1 MKSEESPSLNRE
13 RLRVGALAG
22 MGRGGSLLFELLR
35 GELWGTELSFSQLSH
50 SEFEELMALAGEQTV
65 TGLVGDCL
73 IKNNIK
79 LERED
84 ALGLYAKMKAIE
96 KANARVNE
104 NLVSFVNFMERK
116 GIDYIIVKGQ
126 VAGSFY
132 PNPNARMSG
141 DVDLYF
147 VGDNYQKIK
156 SLVEQR
162 LGKQLSK
169 LSDGKHVEFEV
180 NGVIFELH
188 DKLSRLAT
196 RKHQAYWDQM
206 IDNAILEGT
215 DTVIINGKEI
225 KTLSATYNAMYIF
238 VHLFYHMTASGVG
251 LRQLCD
257 WAMILAQSAFH
268 VSSSKFQAKNINDS
282 ENILNTKTQRDKD
295 LIDNRTSSLL
305 KEGRGGSP
313 LETILKELG
322 YFKAYKAMG
331 AFLVEYLGLPEEQF
345 PFILT
350 EKDRKWVEIIKKNIL
365 KRGNFGR
372 TGRKVKN
379 LGVLHSM
386 ETGYLNMAQTL
397 TFYRLAPKEVLLR
410 FTSLGEWF
418 MERFKIKRKR

>member
-1 MKSEESPSLNRE
+1 MENY
-13 RLRVGALAG
+13 
-22 MGRGGSLLFELLR
+22 LFELLR

-50 SEFEELMALAGEQTV
+50 TEFEELMEMAGEQTV

-96 KANARVNE
+96 KANAQVNE

-132 PNPNARMSG
+132 PNPDARMSG

-215 DTVIINGKEI
+215 DTVMINGKEI

-257 WAMILAQSAFH
+257 WAMILAQSAFQD
-268 VSSSKFQAKNINDS
+268 SSSTFQVKNDNVND
-282 ENILNTKTQRDKD
+282 NVNANLN
-295 LIDNRTSSLL
+295 DNHNVDANR
-305 KEGRGGSP
+305 
-313 LETILKELG
+313 LEEILKELG
-322 YFKAYKAMG
+322 YLKAYKAMG
-331 AFLVEYLGLPEEQF
+331 AFLVEYLGLPEDKF
-345 PFILT
+345 PFPLT
-350 EKDRKWVEIIKKNIL
+350 EKDRKWVETIKKNIL

>member
-1 MKSEESPSLNRE
+1 MEKK
-13 RLRVGALAG
+13 
-22 MGRGGSLLFELLR
+22 LFEILQ
-35 GELWGTELSFSQLSH
+35 GELWGTGLSFSQLSH

-84 ALGLYAKMKAIE
+84 ALSLFAKLKAIE
-96 KANARVNE
+96 KRNAHVNE

-116 GIDYIIVKGQ
+116 GVDYIIVKGQ
-126 VAGSFY
+126 VAGALY
-132 PNPNARMSG
+132 PNPDARMSG

-147 VGDNYQKIK
+147 VGDNYKKIK
-156 SLVEQR
+156 GLVEQR

-180 NGVIFELH
+180 NGVVFELH
-188 DKLSRLAT
+188 EKLSRLAT
-196 RKHQAYWDQM
+196 RKHQEYWDQM
-206 IDNAILEGT
+206 IDHAILEGT
-215 DTVIINGKEI
+215 DTVTIAGKEI
-225 KTLSATYNAMYIF
+225 KTLSATYNALYIF

-257 WAMILAQSAFH
+257 MMKSLSPTLPH
-268 VSSSKFQAKNINDS
+268 REGVSKI
-282 ENILNTKTQRDKD
+282 DKE
-295 LIDNRTSSLL
+295 R
-305 KEGRGGSP
+305 
-313 LETILKELG
+313 LEEILKELG
-322 YFKAYKAMG
+322 YLKAYKAMG
-331 AFLVEYLGLPEEQF
+331 AFLVEYLGLPEEEF
-345 PFILT
+345 PFALT
-350 EKDRKWVEIIKKNIL
+350 DKDRKWVETIKKNIL

-372 TGRKVKN
+372 TGRKVKK

-418 MERFKIKRKR
+418 LERFRIKRRRPTPTLPV

>member
-1 MKSEESPSLNRE
+1 MEKK
-13 RLRVGALAG
+13 
-22 MGRGGSLLFELLR
+22 LFEILR
-35 GELWGTELSFSQLSH
+35 SELWGTGLSFSQLSH

-84 ALGLYAKMKAIE
+84 ALSLFAKLKAIE
-96 KANARVNE
+96 KRNAHVNE

-116 GIDYIIVKGQ
+116 GVDYIIVKGQ
-126 VAGSFY
+126 VAGALY
-132 PNPNARMSG
+132 PNPDARMSG

-147 VGDNYQKIK
+147 VGDNYEKIK
-156 SLVEQR
+156 GLVEQR

-180 NGVIFELH
+180 NNVVFELH
-188 DKLSRLAT
+188 EKLSRLAT
-196 RKHQAYWDQM
+196 RKHQEYWDQM
-206 IDNAILEGT
+206 IDHAILEDT
-215 DTVIINGKEI
+215 DTVTIAGKEI
-225 KTLSATYNAMYIF
+225 KTLSATYNALYIF

-257 WAMILAQSAFH
+257 MMKSLSPTLPH
-268 VSSSKFQAKNINDS
+268 REGVSKI
-282 ENILNTKTQRDKD
+282 DKE
-295 LIDNRTSSLL
+295 R
-305 KEGRGGSP
+305 
-313 LETILKELG
+313 LEEILKELG
-322 YFKAYKAMG
+322 YLKAYKAMG
-331 AFLVEYLGLPEEQF
+331 AFLVEYLGLPEEEF
-345 PFILT
+345 PFTLT
-350 EKDRKWVEIIKKNIL
+350 EKDRKWVETIKKNIL

-418 MERFKIKRKR
+418 LERFRIKRRRPTPTLPV

>member
-1 MKSEESPSLNRE
+1 MEKK
-13 RLRVGALAG
+13 
-22 MGRGGSLLFELLR
+22 LFEILR
-35 GELWGTELSFSQLSH
+35 SELWGTDLSFSQLSH

-84 ALGLYAKMKAIE
+84 ALSLFAKLKAIE
-96 KANARVNE
+96 KRNAHVNE

-116 GIDYIIVKGQ
+116 GVDYIIVKGQ
-126 VAGSFY
+126 VAGALY
-132 PNPNARMSG
+132 PNPDARMSG

-147 VGDNYQKIK
+147 VGDNYEKIK
-156 SLVEQR
+156 GLVEQR

-188 DKLSRLAT
+188 DKLTRLAT

-215 DTVIINGKEI
+215 DTVTIAGKEI
-225 KTLSATYNAMYIF
+225 KTLSATYNALYIF

-257 WAMILAQSAFH
+257 MMKSLSPTLPH
-268 VSSSKFQAKNINDS
+268 REGVSKI
-282 ENILNTKTQRDKD
+282 DKE
-295 LIDNRTSSLL
+295 R
-305 KEGRGGSP
+305 
-313 LETILKELG
+313 LEEILKELG
-322 YFKAYKAMG
+322 YLKAYKAMG
-331 AFLVEYLGLPEEQF
+331 AFLVEYLGLPEEEF
-345 PFILT
+345 PFTLT
-350 EKDRKWVEIIKKNIL
+350 EKDCKWVETIKKNIL

-372 TGRKVKN
+372 TGRKVKK

-386 ETGYLNMAQTL
+386 ETGYLNMAQTI

-418 MERFKIKRKR
+418 LERFKIKRKRRPTPTLPV

>member
-1 MKSEESPSLNRE
+1 MEKKLYEI
-13 RLRVGALAG
+13 LR
-22 MGRGGSLLFELLR
+22 S
-35 GELWGTELSFSQLSH
+35 ELWGTGLSFSQLSH

-84 ALGLYAKMKAIE
+84 ALSLFAKMKAIE
-96 KANARVNE
+96 KTNNRVNE

-116 GIDYIIVKGQ
+116 GVDYIIVKGQ
-126 VAGSFY
+126 VAGALY
-132 PNPNARMSG
+132 PNPDARMSG

-147 VGDNYQKIK
+147 VGDNYEKIK
-156 SLVEQR
+156 GLVEQR

-180 NGVIFELH
+180 NSVVFELH
-188 DKLSRLAT
+188 EKLSRLAT
-196 RKHQAYWDQM
+196 RKHQEYWDQM

-215 DTVIINGKEI
+215 DTVTIAGKEI
-225 KTLSATYNAMYIF
+225 KTLSATYNALYIF

-257 WAMILAQSAFH
+257 MMKSLSPTLPH
-268 VSSSKFQAKNINDS
+268 REGVSKI
-282 ENILNTKTQRDKD
+282 DKE
-295 LIDNRTSSLL
+295 R
-305 KEGRGGSP
+305 
-313 LETILKELG
+313 LEEILKELG
-322 YFKAYKAMG
+322 YLKAYKAMG
-331 AFLVEYLGLPEEQF
+331 AFLVEYLGLPEEEF
-345 PFILT
+345 PFTLT
-350 EKDRKWVEIIKKNIL
+350 EKDRKWVETIKKNIL

-372 TGRKVKN
+372 TGRKVKK

-386 ETGYLNMAQTL
+386 ETGYLNMAQTI

-418 MERFKIKRKR
+418 LERFRIKRKRRPSKSPLRGGLSKEP

>member
-1 MKSEESPSLNRE
+1 MEKE
-13 RLRVGALAG
+13 
-22 MGRGGSLLFELLR
+22 LFEILR
-35 GELWGTELSFSQLSH
+35 SELWGTGLSFSQLSH

-84 ALGLYAKMKAIE
+84 ALSLFAKLKAIE
-96 KANARVNE
+96 KRNAHVNE

-116 GIDYIIVKGQ
+116 GVDYIIVKGQ
-126 VAGSFY
+126 VAGALY
-132 PNPNARMSG
+132 PNPDVRMSG

-147 VGDNYQKIK
+147 VGDNYEKIK
-156 SLVEQR
+156 GLVEQR

-180 NGVIFELH
+180 NSVVFELH
-188 DKLSRLAT
+188 EKLSRLAT
-196 RKHQAYWDQM
+196 RKHQEYWDQM

-215 DTVIINGKEI
+215 DTVTIAGKEI
-225 KTLSATYNAMYIF
+225 KTLSATYNALYIF

-257 WAMILAQSAFH
+257 MMKSLSPTLPH
-268 VSSSKFQAKNINDS
+268 REGVSKI
-282 ENILNTKTQRDKD
+282 DKE
-295 LIDNRTSSLL
+295 R
-305 KEGRGGSP
+305 
-313 LETILKELG
+313 LEEILKELG
-322 YFKAYKAMG
+322 YLKAYKAMG
-331 AFLVEYLGLPEEQF
+331 AFLVEYLGLPEEEF
-345 PFILT
+345 PFTLT
-350 EKDRKWVEIIKKNIL
+350 EKDRKWVETIKKNIL

-372 TGRKVKN
+372 TGRKVKK

-386 ETGYLNMAQTL
+386 ETGYLNMAQTI

-418 MERFKIKRKR
+418 LERFRIKRKRRPSKSPLRGGLSKEP

>member
-1 MKSEESPSLNRE
+1 MKKEISPSLNRE
-13 RLRVGALAG
+13 GW
-22 MGRGGSLLFELLR
+22 GGSLLFEILR
-35 GELWGTELSFSQLSH
+35 SELWGTSLSFSQLSH
-50 SEFEELMALAGEQTV
+50 NVFEELMEMAGEQTV
-65 TGLVGDCL
+65 TGLVGDSL
-73 IKNNIK
+73 IKNGVK

-96 KANARVNE
+96 KANVRVNE

-116 GIDYIIVKGQ
+116 EIDYIIVKGQ
-126 VAGSFY
+126 VVGSLY

-147 VGDNYQKIK
+147 VGDNYTKIK
-156 SLVEQR
+156 GLVEQR

-188 DKLSRLAT
+188 NKLSRLAT
-196 RKHQAYWDQM
+196 RKHQEYWDQM

-215 DTVIINGKEI
+215 DTVTIAGKEI
-225 KTLSATYNAMYIF
+225 KTLSATYNALYIF

-257 WAMILAQSAFH
+257 WAMVLNKTHPCPPCLGRESDTAESNNKK
-268 VSSSKFQAKNINDS
+268 SS
-282 ENILNTKTQRDKD
+282 LNRED
-295 LIDNRTSSLL
+295 LGGSLL
-305 KEGRGGSP
+305 K
-313 LETILKELG
+313 LG

-345 PFILT
+345 PFALD
-350 EKDRKWVEIIKKNIL
+350 EKDRKWVETIKKNIL

-372 TGRKVKN
+372 SGRKVKN
-379 LGVLHSM
+379 IGVLHSI
-386 ETGYLNMAQTL
+386 ETGYLNMVQTL

-418 MERFKIKRKR
+418 LERFKIKGSRTPATLSR

>member
-1 MKSEESPSLNRE
+1 MENY
-13 RLRVGALAG
+13 
-22 MGRGGSLLFELLR
+22 LFELLR
-35 GELWGTELSFSQLSH
+35 SELWGTELSFSQLSH

-73 IKNNIK
+73 IKNNLK
-79 LERED
+79 LERDD

-96 KANARVNE
+96 KANTRVNE

-126 VAGSFY
+126 VAGALY
-132 PNPNARMSG
+132 PNPDARMSG

-147 VGDNYQKIK
+147 VGDNYEKIK
-156 SLVEQR
+156 GLVEQR

-180 NGVIFELH
+180 NGVVFELH
-188 DKLSRLAT
+188 EKLSRLAT
-196 RKHQAYWDQM
+196 RKHQEYWDQM
-206 IDNAILEGT
+206 IDHAILEGT
-215 DTVIINGKEI
+215 DTVMINGKEI

-257 WAMILAQSAFH
+257 WAMIIAQSAFQD
-268 VSSSKFQAKNINDS
+268 SSSKFQVKN
-282 ENILNTKTQRDKD
+282 
-295 LIDNRTSSLL
+295 DNVNANPNKKSSLNREDL
-305 KEGRGGSP
+305 GGS
-313 LETILKELG
+313 LKELG

-345 PFILT
+345 PFALT
-350 EKDRKWVEIIKKNIL
+350 EKDRKWVETIKKNIL

-418 MERFKIKRKR
+418 MERFKIKRKKRPTPTLPA

>member
-1 MKSEESPSLNRE
+1 MENY
-13 RLRVGALAG
+13 
-22 MGRGGSLLFELLR
+22 LFELLR
-35 GELWGTELSFSQLSH
+35 SELWGTELSFSQLSH
-50 SEFEELMALAGEQTV
+50 TEFEELMEMAGEQTV

-132 PNPNARMSG
+132 PNPDARMSG

-147 VGDNYQKIK
+147 VGENYEKIK
-156 SLVEQR
+156 GLVEQR

-215 DTVIINGKEI
+215 DTVMINGKEI

-257 WAMILAQSAFH
+257 WAMILAQSAFQ
-268 VSSSKFQAKNINDS
+268 VSSSMFQVKNVND
-282 ENILNTKTQRDKD
+282 NVNANLNPNKK
-295 LIDNRTSSLL
+295 SSLNR
-305 KEGRGGSP
+305 E
-313 LETILKELG
+313 
-322 YFKAYKAMG
+322 
-331 AFLVEYLGLPEEQF
+331 
-345 PFILT
+345 
-350 EKDRKWVEIIKKNIL
+350 D
-365 KRGNFGR
+365 
-372 TGRKVKN
+372 
-379 LGVLHSM
+379 
-386 ETGYLNMAQTL
+386 
-397 TFYRLAPKEVLLR
+397 
-410 FTSLGEWF
+410 
-418 MERFKIKRKR
+418 

>member
-1 MKSEESPSLNRE
+1 MEKK
-13 RLRVGALAG
+13 
-22 MGRGGSLLFELLR
+22 LFEILR
-35 GELWGTELSFSQLSH
+35 GELWGTGLSFSQLTH

-84 ALGLYAKMKAIE
+84 ALSLFAKLKAIE
-96 KANARVNE
+96 KRNAHVNE

-116 GIDYIIVKGQ
+116 GVDYIIVKGQ
-126 VAGSFY
+126 VAGALY
-132 PNPNARMSG
+132 PNPDARMSG

-147 VGDNYQKIK
+147 VGDNYEKIK
-156 SLVEQR
+156 GLVEQR

-180 NGVIFELH
+180 NNVVFELH
-188 DKLSRLAT
+188 EKLSRLAT
-196 RKHQAYWDQM
+196 RKHQEYWDQM

-215 DTVIINGKEI
+215 DTVTIAGKEI
-225 KTLSATYNAMYIF
+225 KTLSATYNALYIF

-257 WAMILAQSAFH
+257 MMKSLSPTLPH
-268 VSSSKFQAKNINDS
+268 REGVSKI
-282 ENILNTKTQRDKD
+282 DKE
-295 LIDNRTSSLL
+295 R
-305 KEGRGGSP
+305 
-313 LETILKELG
+313 LEEILKELG
-322 YFKAYKAMG
+322 YLKAYKAMG
-331 AFLVEYLGLPEEQF
+331 AFLVEYLGLPEEEF
-345 PFILT
+345 PFPLT
-350 EKDRKWVEIIKKNIL
+350 EKDRKWVETIKKNIL

-418 MERFKIKRKR
+418 LERFKIKRRRPTPTL

>member
-1 MKSEESPSLNRE
+1 MEKK
-13 RLRVGALAG
+13 
-22 MGRGGSLLFELLR
+22 LFEILR
-35 GELWGTELSFSQLSH
+35 GELWGTGLSFSQLSH

-84 ALGLYAKMKAIE
+84 ALSLFAKLKAIE
-96 KANARVNE
+96 KRNAHVNE

-116 GIDYIIVKGQ
+116 GVDYIIVKGQ
-126 VAGSFY
+126 VAGALY
-132 PNPNARMSG
+132 PNPDARMSG

-147 VGDNYQKIK
+147 VGDNYKKIK
-156 SLVEQR
+156 GLVEQR

-180 NGVIFELH
+180 NNVVFELH
-188 DKLSRLAT
+188 EKLSRLAT
-196 RKHQAYWDQM
+196 RKHQEYWDQM
-206 IDNAILEGT
+206 IDHAILEGT
-215 DTVIINGKEI
+215 DTVTIAGKEI
-225 KTLSATYNAMYIF
+225 KTLSATYNALYIF

-257 WAMILAQSAFH
+257 MMKSLSPTLPH
-268 VSSSKFQAKNINDS
+268 REGVSI
-282 ENILNTKTQRDKD
+282 IDKE
-295 LIDNRTSSLL
+295 R
-305 KEGRGGSP
+305 
-313 LETILKELG
+313 LEEILKELG

-331 AFLVEYLGLPEEQF
+331 AFLVEYLGLPEEEF
-345 PFILT
+345 PFPLT
-350 EKDRKWVEIIKKNIL
+350 EKDHKWVETIKKNIL

-372 TGRKVKN
+372 TGRKVKK

-386 ETGYLNMAQTL
+386 ETGYLNMAQTI

-418 MERFKIKRKR
+418 LERFRIKRKRRPTPTL

>member
-1 MKSEESPSLNRE
+1 MKKEISPSLNRE
-13 RLRVGALAG
+13 RLRVGALAR
-22 MGRGGSLLFELLR
+22 MGWGGSLLFEILR
-35 GELWGTELSFSQLSH
+35 SELWGTELSFSQLSH

-84 ALGLYAKMKAIE
+84 ALSLFAKLKAIE
-96 KANARVNE
+96 KRNAHVNE

-116 GIDYIIVKGQ
+116 GVDYIIVKGQ
-126 VAGSFY
+126 VAGALY
-132 PNPNARMSG
+132 PNPDVRMSG

-147 VGDNYQKIK
+147 VGDNYEKIK
-156 SLVEQR
+156 GLVEQR

-180 NGVIFELH
+180 NNVVFELH
-188 DKLSRLAT
+188 EKLSRLAT
-196 RKHQAYWDQM
+196 RKHQEYWDQM
-206 IDNAILEGT
+206 IDHAILEGT
-215 DTVIINGKEI
+215 DTVTIAGKEI
-225 KTLSATYNAMYIF
+225 KTLSATYNALYIF

-257 WAMILAQSAFH
+257 WAMVL
-268 VSSSKFQAKNINDS
+268 
-282 ENILNTKTQRDKD
+282 
-295 LIDNRTSSLL
+295 NRTHPNPPCLGREFDTAESNNKKSSLNREDLGGSLL
-305 KEGRGGSP
+305 K
-313 LETILKELG
+313 LG

-345 PFILT
+345 PFALD
-350 EKDRKWVEIIKKNIL
+350 EKDRKWVETIKKNIL

-372 TGRKVKN
+372 SGRKVKRI
-379 LGVLHSM
+379 GVLHSI
-386 ETGYLNMAQTL
+386 ETGYLNMVQTL

-418 MERFKIKRKR
+418 LERFKIKRKRRPTPSLPV

>member
-1 MKSEESPSLNRE
+1 MKKEISPSLNRE
-13 RLRVGALAG
+13 GW
-22 MGRGGSLLFELLR
+22 GGSLLFEILR
-35 GELWGTELSFSQLSH
+35 GELWGTGLSFSQLSH

-147 VGDNYQKIK
+147 VGENYEKIK
-156 SLVEQR
+156 GLVEQR

-215 DTVIINGKEI
+215 DTVMINGKEI
-225 KTLSATYNAMYIF
+225 KTLSAPYNAMYIF

-257 WAMILAQSAFH
+257 WAMVL
-268 VSSSKFQAKNINDS
+268 
-282 ENILNTKTQRDKD
+282 
-295 LIDNRTSSLL
+295 NRTHPNPPCLGRGSDTAESNNKKSSLNR
-305 KEGRGGSP
+305 EDIGGS
-313 LETILKELG
+313 LKELG

-345 PFILT
+345 PFALT
-350 EKDRKWVEIIKKNIL
+350 EKDRKWVETIKKNIL

-418 MERFKIKRKR
+418 MERFKIKRKKRPTPTLPA

>member
-1 MKSEESPSLNRE
+1 MKSEKSPSLNRE
-13 RLRVGALAG
+13 GQG
-22 MGRGGSLLFELLR
+22 GSFGRCESLLFELLR
-35 GELWGTELSFSQLSH
+35 AELWGTSLSFSQLSH
-50 SEFEELMALAGEQTV
+50 NEFEELMEMAGEQTV
-65 TGLVGDCL
+65 TGLVGDSL
-73 IKNNIK
+73 IKNGVK

-116 GIDYIIVKGQ
+116 EIDYIIVKGQ
-126 VAGSFY
+126 VVGSLY

-147 VGDNYQKIK
+147 VGDNYTKIK
-156 SLVEQR
+156 GLVEQR

-188 DKLSRLAT
+188 NKLSRLAT
-196 RKHQAYWDQM
+196 RKHQEYWDQM
-206 IDNAILEGT
+206 IDNAILKGT
-215 DTVIINGKEI
+215 DTVNINGKDI
-225 KTLSATYNAMYIF
+225 KTLSTTYNAMYIF

-257 WAMILAQSAFH
+257 WAM
-268 VSSSKFQAKNINDS
+268 V
-282 ENILNTKTQRDKD
+282 LNKTHPCPPCLGRESDTAESNNKK
-295 LIDNRTSSLL
+295 SSLNREDL
-305 KEGRGGSP
+305 GGS
-313 LETILKELG
+313 LKELG
-322 YFKAYKAMG
+322 YLKAYKAMG

-345 PFILT
+345 PLALD
-350 EKDRKWVEIIKKNIL
+350 EKDRKWVETIKKNIL

-372 TGRKVKN
+372 SGRKVKKI
-379 LGVLHSM
+379 GVLHSI
-386 ETGYLNMAQTL
+386 ETGYLNMVQTL

-418 MERFKIKRKR
+418 LERFKIKRRRPTPALPA

>member
-22 MGRGGSLLFELLR
+22 MGRGGSLLFEILR
-35 GELWGTELSFSQLSH
+35 GELWGTGLSFSQLSH
-50 SEFEELMALAGEQTV
+50 TEFEELMALAGEQTV

-132 PNPNARMSG
+132 PNPDARMSG
-141 DVDLYF
+141 DIDLYF
-147 VGDNYQKIK
+147 VGDNYQQIK

-215 DTVIINGKEI
+215 DTVMINGKEI

-257 WAMILAQSAFH
+257 WARVLAQCAFQ
-268 VSSSKFQAKNINDS
+268 VSSSMFQVKNVND
-282 ENILNTKTQRDKD
+282 NVNANLN
-295 LIDNRTSSLL
+295 DNHNVDANR
-305 KEGRGGSP
+305 
-313 LETILKELG
+313 LEEMLKELG
-322 YFKAYKAMG
+322 YLKAYKAMG

-345 PFILT
+345 PFPLT

>member
-22 MGRGGSLLFELLR
+22 MGRGGSLLFEILR
-35 GELWGTELSFSQLSH
+35 GELWGTGLSFSQLSH
-50 SEFEELMALAGEQTV
+50 TEFEELMALAGEQTV

-188 DKLSRLAT
+188 NKLTRLAT

-215 DTVIINGKEI
+215 DTVMINGKEI
-225 KTLSATYNAMYIF
+225 KTLSAPYNAMYIF

-257 WAMILAQSAFH
+257 WARVLAQCAFQ
-268 VSSSKFQAKNINDS
+268 VSSSMFQVKNVND
-282 ENILNTKTQRDKD
+282 NVNANLN
-295 LIDNRTSSLL
+295 DNHNVDANR
-305 KEGRGGSP
+305 
-313 LETILKELG
+313 LEEMLKELG
-322 YFKAYKAMG
+322 YLKAYKAMG

-345 PFILT
+345 PFVLT
-350 EKDRKWVEIIKKNIL
+350 EKDRKWVETIKKNIL

>member
-1 MKSEESPSLNRE
+1 MEKK
-13 RLRVGALAG
+13 
-22 MGRGGSLLFELLR
+22 LFEILR
-35 GELWGTELSFSQLSH
+35 SELWGTELSFSQLSH

-84 ALGLYAKMKAIE
+84 ALSLFAKLKAIE
-96 KANARVNE
+96 KRNAHVNE

-116 GIDYIIVKGQ
+116 GVDYIIVKGQ
-126 VAGSFY
+126 VAGALY
-132 PNPNARMSG
+132 PNPDARMSG

-147 VGDNYQKIK
+147 VGDNYKKIK
-156 SLVEQR
+156 GLVEQR

-180 NGVIFELH
+180 NNVVFELH
-188 DKLSRLAT
+188 EKLSRLAT
-196 RKHQAYWDQM
+196 RKHQEYWDQM
-206 IDNAILEGT
+206 IDHAILEGT
-215 DTVIINGKEI
+215 DTVTIAGKEI
-225 KTLSATYNAMYIF
+225 KTLSATYNALYIF

-257 WAMILAQSAFH
+257 MMKSLSPTLPH
-268 VSSSKFQAKNINDS
+268 REGVSKI
-282 ENILNTKTQRDKD
+282 DKE
-295 LIDNRTSSLL
+295 R
-305 KEGRGGSP
+305 
-313 LETILKELG
+313 LEEILKKLG
-322 YFKAYKAMG
+322 YLKAYKAMG
-331 AFLVEYLGLPEEQF
+331 AFLVEYLGLPEEEF
-345 PFILT
+345 PFALT
-350 EKDRKWVEIIKKNIL
+350 EKDRKWVETIKNNIL

-372 TGRKVKN
+372 TGRKVKK

-386 ETGYLNMAQTL
+386 ETGYLNMAQTI

-418 MERFKIKRKR
+418 MERFKIKRRRPTPSL

>member
-1 MKSEESPSLNRE
+1 MENY
-13 RLRVGALAG
+13 
-22 MGRGGSLLFELLR
+22 LFELLR
-35 GELWGTELSFSQLSH
+35 SELWGTELSFSQLSH
-50 SEFEELMALAGEQTV
+50 TEFEELMEMAGEQTV

-156 SLVEQR
+156 CLVEQR

-215 DTVIINGKEI
+215 DTVMINGKEI

-257 WAMILAQSAFH
+257 WAMIIANSAFQD
-268 VSSSKFQAKNINDS
+268 SSSKFQVKNVND
-282 ENILNTKTQRDKD
+282 NVNANLNPNKK
-295 LIDNRTSSLL
+295 SSLNR
-305 KEGRGGSP
+305 EDIGGSSVCG
-313 LETILKELG
+313 ILCEPDNVEELADAIQKMIIDDG
-322 YFKAYKAMG
+322 YRKKVQLNAVERSKFYELDHIVSMWEG
-331 AFLVEYLGLPEEQF
+331 FLLKNHKQ
-345 PFILT
+345 
-350 EKDRKWVEIIKKNIL
+350 EI
-365 KRGNFGR
+365 
-372 TGRKVKN
+372 
-379 LGVLHSM
+379 H
-386 ETGYLNMAQTL
+386 
-397 TFYRLAPKEVLLR
+397 
-410 FTSLGEWF
+410 
-418 MERFKIKRKR
+418 

>member
-1 MKSEESPSLNRE
+1 MENY
-13 RLRVGALAG
+13 
-22 MGRGGSLLFELLR
+22 LFELLR
-35 GELWGTELSFSQLSH
+35 SELWGTGLSFSQLSH
-50 SEFEELMALAGEQTV
+50 TEFEELMEMAGEQTV

-132 PNPNARMSG
+132 PNPDARMSG

-147 VGDNYQKIK
+147 VGENYEKIK

-257 WAMILAQSAFH
+257 WAMIIAKSAFQD
-268 VSSSKFQAKNINDS
+268 SSSTFQVKNVND
-282 ENILNTKTQRDKD
+282 NVDA
-295 LIDNRTSSLL
+295 NR
-305 KEGRGGSP
+305 
-313 LETILKELG
+313 LEEILKELG

-345 PFILT
+345 PFVLT
-350 EKDRKWVEIIKKNIL
+350 EKDRKWVETIKKNII
-365 KRGNFGR
+365 KNGNFGR
-372 TGRKVKN
+372 SRRKIQKTG
-379 LGVLHSM
+379 LLHSIESGWLILTQM
-386 ETGYLNMAQTL
+386 L
-397 TFYRLAPKEVLLR
+397 TFYRLAPKEVLFR
-410 FTSLGEWF
+410 FSSIGEWF
-418 MERFKIKRKR
+418 MERFKIKRKKRPTPTLPA

>member
-1 MKSEESPSLNRE
+1 MKKEISPSLNRE
-13 RLRVGALAG
+13 GW
-22 MGRGGSLLFELLR
+22 GGSLLFEILR
-35 GELWGTELSFSQLSH
+35 SELWGTSLSFSQLSH
-50 SEFEELMALAGEQTV
+50 HEFEELMEMAGEQTV

-73 IKNNIK
+73 IKNGVK

-116 GIDYIIVKGQ
+116 EIDYIIVKGQ
-126 VAGSFY
+126 VAGSIY

-147 VGDNYQKIK
+147 VGDNYTKIK
-156 SLVEQR
+156 GLVEQR

-188 DKLSRLAT
+188 NKLSRLAT
-196 RKHQAYWDQM
+196 RKHQEYWDQM
-206 IDNAILEGT
+206 IDNAILKGT
-215 DTVIINGKEI
+215 DTVTIAGKEI
-225 KTLSATYNAMYIF
+225 KTLSATYNALYIF

-257 WAMILAQSAFH
+257 WAMVLSNN
-268 VSSSKFQAKNINDS
+268 VNVNP
-282 ENILNTKTQRDKD
+282 NLNPNKK
-295 LIDNRTSSLL
+295 SSLNREDL
-305 KEGRGGSP
+305 GGS
-313 LETILKELG
+313 LKELG
-322 YFKAYKAMG
+322 YLKAYKAMG
-331 AFLVEYLGLPEEQF
+331 AFLVEYLGLPEEKF
-345 PFILT
+345 PFALT
-350 EKDRKWVEIIKKNIL
+350 DKDRKWVETIKKNIL

-372 TGRKVKN
+372 SGRKVKN
-379 LGVLHSM
+379 IGVLHSI
-386 ETGYLNMAQTL
+386 ETGYLNMVQTL

-418 MERFKIKRKR
+418 LERFKIKRRRPTPALPA

>member
-1 MKSEESPSLNRE
+1 MENY
-13 RLRVGALAG
+13 
-22 MGRGGSLLFELLR
+22 LFELLR
-35 GELWGTELSFSQLSH
+35 SELWGTGLSFSQLSH
-50 SEFEELMALAGEQTV
+50 TEFEELMEMAGEQTV

-132 PNPNARMSG
+132 PNPDARMSG

-215 DTVIINGKEI
+215 YTVMINGKEI
-225 KTLSATYNAMYIF
+225 NTLSATYNAMYIF

-257 WAMILAQSAFH
+257 WAMIIAQSAFQD
-268 VSSSKFQAKNINDS
+268 SSSKFQVKN
-282 ENILNTKTQRDKD
+282 
-295 LIDNRTSSLL
+295 DNVNANPNKKSSLNREDL
-305 KEGRGGSP
+305 GGS
-313 LETILKELG
+313 LKELG

-345 PFILT
+345 PFVLT
-350 EKDRKWVEIIKKNIL
+350 EKDRKWVETIKKNIL

-372 TGRKVKN
+372 TGRKVKK

>member
-1 MKSEESPSLNRE
+1 MENY
-13 RLRVGALAG
+13 
-22 MGRGGSLLFELLR
+22 LFELLR
-35 GELWGTELSFSQLSH
+35 GELWRTELSFSQLSH
-50 SEFEELMALAGEQTV
+50 TEFEELMEMAGEQTV

-79 LERED
+79 LERDD

-96 KANARVNE
+96 KANTRVNE

-132 PNPNARMSG
+132 PNPDARMSG

-147 VGDNYQKIK
+147 VGENYEKIK
-156 SLVEQR
+156 GLVEQR

-215 DTVIINGKEI
+215 ETVIINGKEI

-257 WAMILAQSAFH
+257 WARVL
-268 VSSSKFQAKNINDS
+268 NNLNDNVNDN
-282 ENILNTKTQRDKD
+282 ENLLNTKAKRDKD
-295 LIDNRTSSLL
+295 FNDNRTPSLNREDL
-305 KEGRGGSP
+305 GGS
-313 LETILKELG
+313 LKELG

-345 PFILT
+345 PFALT
-350 EKDRKWVEIIKKNIL
+350 EKDRKWVETIKKNIL

>member
-1 MKSEESPSLNRE
+1 MKKEISPSLNRE

-22 MGRGGSLLFELLR
+22 MGWGGSLLFEILR
-35 GELWGTELSFSQLSH
+35 SELWGTSLSFSQLSH

-84 ALGLYAKMKAIE
+84 ALSLFAKLKAIE
-96 KANARVNE
+96 KRNAHVNE

-116 GIDYIIVKGQ
+116 GVDYIIVKGQ
-126 VAGSFY
+126 VAGALY
-132 PNPNARMSG
+132 PNPDVRMSG

-147 VGDNYQKIK
+147 VGDNYEKIK
-156 SLVEQR
+156 GLVEQR

-180 NGVIFELH
+180 NNVVFELH
-188 DKLSRLAT
+188 EKLSRLAT
-196 RKHQAYWDQM
+196 RKHQEYWNQM
-206 IDNAILEGT
+206 IDHAILEGT
-215 DTVIINGKEI
+215 DTVTIAGKEI
-225 KTLSATYNAMYIF
+225 KTLSATYNALYIF

-257 WAMILAQSAFH
+257 WAMVLNKTHPCPPCLGRESDTA
-268 VSSSKFQAKNINDS
+268 DS
-282 ENILNTKTQRDKD
+282 NNKK
-295 LIDNRTSSLL
+295 SSLNREDL
-305 KEGRGGSP
+305 GGS
-313 LETILKELG
+313 LQKLG

-331 AFLVEYLGLPEEQF
+331 AFLVEYLGLPEEEF
-345 PFILT
+345 PFALT
-350 EKDRKWVEIIKKNIL
+350 DKDRKWVETIKKNIL

-372 TGRKVKN
+372 SGRKVKN
-379 LGVLHSM
+379 IGVLHSI
-386 ETGYLNMAQTL
+386 ETGYLNMVQTL

-418 MERFKIKRKR
+418 LERFKIKRKRRPTPSLPV

>member
-1 MKSEESPSLNRE
+1 MENY
-13 RLRVGALAG
+13 
-22 MGRGGSLLFELLR
+22 LFELLR
-35 GELWGTELSFSQLSH
+35 SELWGTELSFSQLSH
-50 SEFEELMALAGEQTV
+50 TEFEELMEMAGEQTV

-84 ALGLYAKMKAIE
+84 ALSLFAKLKAIE
-96 KANARVNE
+96 KRNAHVNE

-225 KTLSATYNAMYIF
+225 KTLCSTYNAMYIF

-257 WAMILAQSAFH
+257 WAMVLH
-268 VSSSKFQAKNINDS
+268 NLND
-282 ENILNTKTQRDKD
+282 NVNANLNPNKK
-295 LIDNRTSSLL
+295 SSLNR
-305 KEGRGGSP
+305 EDIGGSSISGP
-313 LETILKELG
+313 LKELG
-322 YFKAYKAMG
+322 YLKAYKAMG

-345 PFILT
+345 PFVLT
-350 EKDRKWVEIIKKNIL
+350 EKDRKWVETIKKNIL

-418 MERFKIKRKR
+418 MERFKIKRKH

>member
-1 MKSEESPSLNRE
+1 MEKK
-13 RLRVGALAG
+13 
-22 MGRGGSLLFELLR
+22 LFEILR
-35 GELWGTELSFSQLSH
+35 SELWGTGLSFSQLSH

-84 ALGLYAKMKAIE
+84 ALSLFAKLKAIE
-96 KANARVNE
+96 KRNAHVNE

-116 GIDYIIVKGQ
+116 GVDYIIVKGQ
-126 VAGSFY
+126 VAGALY
-132 PNPNARMSG
+132 PNPDARMSG

-147 VGDNYQKIK
+147 VGDNYKKIK
-156 SLVEQR
+156 GLVEQR

-180 NGVIFELH
+180 NNVVFELH
-188 DKLSRLAT
+188 EKLSRLAT
-196 RKHQAYWDQM
+196 RKHQEYWDQM
-206 IDNAILEGT
+206 IDHAILEGT
-215 DTVIINGKEI
+215 DTVTIAGKEI
-225 KTLSATYNAMYIF
+225 KTLSATYNALYIF

-257 WAMILAQSAFH
+257 MMKSLSPTLPH
-268 VSSSKFQAKNINDS
+268 REGVSKI
-282 ENILNTKTQRDKD
+282 DKE
-295 LIDNRTSSLL
+295 R
-305 KEGRGGSP
+305 
-313 LETILKELG
+313 LEEILKELG

-331 AFLVEYLGLPEEQF
+331 AFLVEYLGLPEEEF
-345 PFILT
+345 PFTLT
-350 EKDRKWVEIIKKNIL
+350 EKDRKWVETIKKNIL

-372 TGRKVKN
+372 TGRKVKK

-386 ETGYLNMAQTL
+386 ETGYLNMAQTI

-418 MERFKIKRKR
+418 LERFRIKRRRPTPSHSR

>member
-1 MKSEESPSLNRE
+1 MEKK
-13 RLRVGALAG
+13 
-22 MGRGGSLLFELLR
+22 LFEILR
-35 GELWGTELSFSQLSH
+35 GELWGTGLSFSQLSH

-84 ALGLYAKMKAIE
+84 ALSLFAKLKAIE
-96 KANARVNE
+96 KRNAHVNE

-116 GIDYIIVKGQ
+116 GVDYIIVKGQ
-126 VAGSFY
+126 VAGALY
-132 PNPNARMSG
+132 PNPDARMSG

-147 VGDNYQKIK
+147 VGDNYKKING
-156 SLVEQR
+156 LVEQR

-180 NGVIFELH
+180 NNVVFELH
-188 DKLSRLAT
+188 EKLSRLAT
-196 RKHQAYWDQM
+196 RKHQEYWDQM
-206 IDNAILEGT
+206 IDHAILEGT
-215 DTVIINGKEI
+215 DTVTIAGKEI
-225 KTLSATYNAMYIF
+225 KTLSATYNALYIF

-257 WAMILAQSAFH
+257 MMKSLSPTLPH
-268 VSSSKFQAKNINDS
+268 REGVSI
-282 ENILNTKTQRDKD
+282 IDKE
-295 LIDNRTSSLL
+295 R
-305 KEGRGGSP
+305 
-313 LETILKELG
+313 LEEILKELG

-331 AFLVEYLGLPEEQF
+331 AFLVEYLGLPEEEF
-345 PFILT
+345 PFPLT
-350 EKDRKWVEIIKKNIL
+350 EKDHKWVETIKKNIL

-372 TGRKVKN
+372 TGRKVKK

-386 ETGYLNMAQTL
+386 ETGYLNMAQTI

-418 MERFKIKRKR
+418 LERFRIKRKRRPTPTL

>member
-1 MKSEESPSLNRE
+1 MENY
-13 RLRVGALAG
+13 
-22 MGRGGSLLFELLR
+22 LFELLR
-35 GELWGTELSFSQLSH
+35 SELWGTGLSFSQLSH
-50 SEFEELMALAGEQTV
+50 TEFEELMEMAGEQTV

-132 PNPNARMSG
+132 PNPDARMSG

-147 VGDNYQKIK
+147 VGENYEKIK
-156 SLVEQR
+156 GLVEQR

-215 DTVIINGKEI
+215 DTVMINGKEI

-257 WAMILAQSAFH
+257 WAMILAQSAFQD
-268 VSSSKFQAKNINDS
+268 SSSKFQVKN
-282 ENILNTKTQRDKD
+282 
-295 LIDNRTSSLL
+295 DNVNANPNKKSSLNREDL
-305 KEGRGGSP
+305 GGS
-313 LETILKELG
+313 LLRLG

-331 AFLVEYLGLPEEQF
+331 AFLVEYLGLPEEHF
-345 PFILT
+345 PFVLT
-350 EKDRKWVEIIKKNIL
+350 EKDRKWVETIKKNIL

-418 MERFKIKRKR
+418 MERFKIKRKKRPTPTLPA

>member
-1 MKSEESPSLNRE
+1 MEER
-13 RLRVGALAG
+13 
-22 MGRGGSLLFELLR
+22 LFELLR
-35 GELWGTELSFSQLSH
+35 GELWGTKLSFSQLSH
-50 SEFEELMALAGEQTV
+50 TEFEELMEMAGEQTV

-104 NLVSFVNFMERK
+104 NLVSFVKFMERK

-225 KTLSATYNAMYIF
+225 KTLSSTYNAMYIF

-257 WAMILAQSAFH
+257 WAMILAQSAFQD
-268 VSSSKFQAKNINDS
+268 SSSTFQVKN
-282 ENILNTKTQRDKD
+282 
-295 LIDNRTSSLL
+295 DNVNANPNKKSSLNREDL
-305 KEGRGGSP
+305 GGS
-313 LETILKELG
+313 LKELG

-345 PFILT
+345 PFVLT
-350 EKDRKWVEIIKKNIL
+350 EKDRKWVETIKKNIL

-372 TGRKVKN
+372 TGRKVKK

-418 MERFKIKRKR
+418 MERFRIKKKIKDEG

>member
-1 MKSEESPSLNRE
+1 MENY
-13 RLRVGALAG
+13 
-22 MGRGGSLLFELLR
+22 LFELLR
-35 GELWGTELSFSQLSH
+35 GELWGTGLSFSQLSH
-50 SEFEELMALAGEQTV
+50 TEFEELMEMAGEQTV

-79 LERED
+79 LERDD

-132 PNPNARMSG
+132 PNPDARMSG

-215 DTVIINGKEI
+215 DTVTINGKEI

-257 WAMILAQSAFH
+257 WAMILAQSAFQD
-268 VSSSKFQAKNINDS
+268 SSSKFQVKNVND
-282 ENILNTKTQRDKD
+282 NVNANLNPNLNPNKK
-295 LIDNRTSSLL
+295 SSLNREDL
-305 KEGRGGSP
+305 GGS
-313 LETILKELG
+313 LKELG

-345 PFILT
+345 PFALT
-350 EKDRKWVEIIKKNIL
+350 EKDRKWVETIKKNIL

-418 MERFKIKRKR
+418 MERFKIKRKKRPTPTLPA

>member
-1 MKSEESPSLNRE
+1 MEDIFFEI
-13 RLRVGALAG
+13 LRA
-22 MGRGGSLLFELLR
+22 
-35 GELWGTELSFSQLSH
+35 ELWGTGLSFSHLSH
-50 SEFEELMALAGEQTV
+50 TQFEELMASAGEQTV
-65 TGLVGDCL
+65 TGLVGNCL
-73 IKNNIK
+73 INNNIK

-84 ALGLYAKMKAIE
+84 ALGLFAKMKAIE

-116 GIDYIIVKGQ
+116 GVDYIIVKGQ
-126 VAGSFY
+126 VVGTLY
-132 PNPNARMSG
+132 PNPSVRMSG

-147 VGDNYQKIK
+147 VGDNYEKIK
-156 SLVEQR
+156 GLLEQR

-188 DKLSRLAT
+188 NKLSRLAT

-206 IDNAILEGT
+206 IDKAILEGT
-215 DTVIINGKEI
+215 DSVIINGKEI

-257 WAMILAQSAFH
+257 WAKSLSPSLP
-268 VSSSKFQAKNINDS
+268 VSEGVSKDESTPPTPRLSKI
-282 ENILNTKTQRDKD
+282 DKE
-295 LIDNRTSSLL
+295 R
-305 KEGRGGSP
+305 
-313 LETILKELG
+313 LEEILKELG
-322 YFKAYKAMG
+322 YLKAYKAMG
-331 AFLVEYLGLPEEQF
+331 AFLVEYLGLPEDKF
-345 PFILT
+345 LFTLT
-350 EKDRKWVEIIKKNIL
+350 EKDRKWVETIKKNIL

-386 ETGYLNMAQTL
+386 ETGYLNMVQTL

-418 MERFKIKRKR
+418 LERFKLKGSRTPATLS

>member
-1 MKSEESPSLNRE
+1 MEER
-13 RLRVGALAG
+13 
-22 MGRGGSLLFELLR
+22 LFELLR
-35 GELWGTELSFSQLSH
+35 AELWGTSLSFSQLSH
-50 SEFEELMALAGEQTV
+50 NEFEKLMEMAGEQTV
-65 TGLVGDCL
+65 TGLVGDSL
-73 IKNNIK
+73 IKNGVK

-84 ALGLYAKMKAIE
+84 ALGLYAKMKVIE

-116 GIDYIIVKGQ
+116 EIDYIIVKGQ
-126 VAGSFY
+126 VVGSIY

-147 VGDNYQKIK
+147 VGDNYTKIK
-156 SLVEQR
+156 GLVEQR

-188 DKLSRLAT
+188 NKLSRLAT
-196 RKHQAYWDQM
+196 RKHQEYWDQM
-206 IDNAILEGT
+206 IDNAILKGT
-215 DTVIINGKEI
+215 DTVNINGKDI

-257 WAMILAQSAFH
+257 WAMVLSFNGNH
-268 VSSSKFQAKNINDS
+268 NDNHNIDA
-282 ENILNTKTQRDKD
+282 
-295 LIDNRTSSLL
+295 NRQ
-305 KEGRGGSP
+305 E
-313 LETILKELG
+313 EILKELG
-322 YFKAYKAMG
+322 YLKAYKAMG

-345 PFILT
+345 PLVLD
-350 EKDRKWVEIIKKNIL
+350 EKDRKWVETIKKNIL

-372 TGRKVKN
+372 SGRKVKKI
-379 LGVLHSM
+379 GVLHSI
-386 ETGYLNMAQTL
+386 ETGYLNMVQTL

-418 MERFKIKRKR
+418 LERFKIKGSRTPATLSR

>member
-22 MGRGGSLLFELLR
+22 MGRGGSLLFEILR
-35 GELWGTELSFSQLSH
+35 GELWGTGLSFSQLSH
-50 SEFEELMALAGEQTV
+50 TEFEELMEMAGEQTV

-132 PNPNARMSG
+132 PNPDARMSG

-147 VGDNYQKIK
+147 VGENYEKIK

-215 DTVIINGKEI
+215 DTVMINGKEI

-257 WAMILAQSAFH
+257 WAMIIAQSAFQD
-268 VSSSKFQAKNINDS
+268 SSSKFQVKN
-282 ENILNTKTQRDKD
+282 
-295 LIDNRTSSLL
+295 DNVNANPNKKSSLNREDL
-305 KEGRGGSP
+305 GGS
-313 LETILKELG
+313 LKELG

-345 PFILT
+345 PFVLT
-350 EKDRKWVEIIKKNIL
+350 EKDRKWVETIKKNIL

-372 TGRKVKN
+372 TGRKVKK

>member
-1 MKSEESPSLNRE
+1 MEKK
-13 RLRVGALAG
+13 
-22 MGRGGSLLFELLR
+22 LFEILR
-35 GELWGTELSFSQLSH
+35 SELWGTGLSFSQLTH

-116 GIDYIIVKGQ
+116 EIDYIIVKGQ
-126 VAGSFY
+126 VAGALY
-132 PNPNARMSG
+132 PNPDARMSG

-147 VGDNYQKIK
+147 VGDNYEKIK
-156 SLVEQR
+156 GLVEQR

-180 NGVIFELH
+180 NNVVFELH
-188 DKLSRLAT
+188 EKLSRLAT
-196 RKHQAYWDQM
+196 RKHQEYWDKM

-215 DTVIINGKEI
+215 DTVTIAGKEI
-225 KTLSATYNAMYIF
+225 KTLSATYNALYIF

-257 WAMILAQSAFH
+257 WAMVL
-268 VSSSKFQAKNINDS
+268 
-282 ENILNTKTQRDKD
+282 
-295 LIDNRTSSLL
+295 NRTHPNPPCLGREFDTAESNNKKSSLNREDLGGSLL
-305 KEGRGGSP
+305 K
-313 LETILKELG
+313 LG

-331 AFLVEYLGLPEEQF
+331 AFLVEYLGLPEEKF
-345 PFILT
+345 PFALT
-350 EKDRKWVEIIKKNIL
+350 DKDRKWVETIKKNIL

-372 TGRKVKN
+372 TGRKVKK

-418 MERFKIKRKR
+418 LERFKIKGSRTPATLSR

>member
-1 MKSEESPSLNRE
+1 MKSEKSPSLNRE
-13 RLRVGALAG
+13 GQG
-22 MGRGGSLLFELLR
+22 GSFGRCESLLFELLR
-35 GELWGTELSFSQLSH
+35 AELWGTSLSFSQLSH
-50 SEFEELMALAGEQTV
+50 NEFEKLMEMAGEQTV
-65 TGLVGDCL
+65 TGLVGDSL
-73 IKNNIK
+73 IKNGVK

-84 ALGLYAKMKAIE
+84 ALGLYAKMKVIE

-116 GIDYIIVKGQ
+116 EIDYIIVKGQ
-126 VAGSFY
+126 VAGSLY

-147 VGDNYQKIK
+147 VGDNYTKIK
-156 SLVEQR
+156 GLVEQR

-188 DKLSRLAT
+188 NKLSRLAT
-196 RKHQAYWDQM
+196 RKHQEYWDQM
-206 IDNAILEGT
+206 IDNAILKGT
-215 DTVIINGKEI
+215 DTVNINGKDI

-257 WAMILAQSAFH
+257 WAMVLSNNVNKTHPTPPCLGRGSDTA
-268 VSSSKFQAKNINDS
+268 
-282 ENILNTKTQRDKD
+282 ENNNKK
-295 LIDNRTSSLL
+295 SSLNREDL
-305 KEGRGGSP
+305 GGS
-313 LETILKELG
+313 LKELG
-322 YFKAYKAMG
+322 YLKAYKAMG

-345 PFILT
+345 PLALD
-350 EKDRKWVEIIKKNIL
+350 EKDRKWVETIKKNIL

-372 TGRKVKN
+372 SGRKVKKI
-379 LGVLHSM
+379 GVLHSI
-386 ETGYLNMAQTL
+386 ETGYLNMVQTL

-418 MERFKIKRKR
+418 LERFKIKGSRTPATLSR